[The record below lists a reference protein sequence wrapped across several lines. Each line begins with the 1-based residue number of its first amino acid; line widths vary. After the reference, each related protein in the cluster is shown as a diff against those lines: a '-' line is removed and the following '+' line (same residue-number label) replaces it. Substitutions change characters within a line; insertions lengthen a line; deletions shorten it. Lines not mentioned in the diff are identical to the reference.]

1 MIISNSWH
9 ISNEEKESKLVN
21 QNEAKVDGYG
31 LVSMMAF
38 LHKWKETDDTLF
50 LIKINICE
58 MCDQSLSWSKRVYME
73 ACLVITS
80 TRRYIKWS
88 ARPKWRGYKEL

>member
-1 MIISNSWH
+1 MTYLEWRKRKQIG
-9 ISNEEKESKLVN
+9 KSKWSEVN
-21 QNEAKVDGYG
+21 GYG
-31 LVSMMAF
+31 LVSMMAS

-50 LIKINICE
+50 FIKINICE

-73 ACLVITS
+73 ACLVTTS

-88 ARPKWRGYKEL
+88 AKPK